1 MLTSGST
8 RDPIEALMT
17 DAHLTRIETA
27 LAHQDRL
34 IEDLDIIVRDQA
46 QRIVR
51 LERRIEALAAGLRAA
66 REDNPPDDAPPVDP
80 PPPHW

>member
-17 DAHLTRIETA
+17 DARLTRIETA

-66 REDNPPDDAPPVDP
+66 REDNPPDGAPPVDP